1 MQSTHW
7 EGRRG
12 AGGGP
17 PPREVWRGCCRAGW
31 AYGLPGGAGWGGQG
45 AWAKPLPQPPLSR
58 VMVRTA
64 WRLQPCFLS
73 LKWHGRG

>member
-17 PPREVWRGCCRAGW
+17 PPREVWRGCCREGW
-31 AYGLPGGAGWGGQG
+31 AYGLPGGVGWGGVG
-45 AWAKPLPQPPLSR
+45 WGGVGREPGPSPCLSH
-58 VMVRTA
+58 
-64 WRLQPCFLS
+64 LS
-73 LKWHGRG
+73 AG

>member
-17 PPREVWRGCCRAGW
+17 PPRAVWRGGCRAGW
-31 AYGLPGGAGWGGQG
+31 AYGLPGGAG
-45 AWAKPLPQPPLSR
+45 
-58 VMVRTA
+58 
-64 WRLQPCFLS
+64 
-73 LKWHGRG
+73 